1 MRGPSEIATEF
12 GAARISARSSSVN
25 PPSGPVRIIAG
36 PELTNETDRPGAS
49 RPPIAIPPDAE
60 DARKVRLR
68 DRFFDLYIHLPMQK
82 IVGDRLR
89 PADRK
94 DPHGVEEARTQIVTA
109 LDMIERGML
118 QQPWAIGEA
127 FTLADCAAA
136 PSLFYADKVM
146 PFGATHPHAAAYL
159 ERLKQRPSYA
169 RVLEEAEP
177 YFKFFPQQ

>member
-1 MRGPSEIATEF
+1 
-12 GAARISARSSSVN
+12 
-25 PPSGPVRIIAG
+25 
-36 PELTNETDRPGAS
+36 
-49 RPPIAIPPDAE
+49 
-60 DARKVRLR
+60 
-68 DRFFDLYIHLPMQK
+68 MQK

-94 DPHGVEEARTQIVTA
+94 DPHGVEEARTQITTA
-109 LDMIERGML
+109 LDMIEQGML
-118 QQPWAIGEA
+118 PQPWAIGEA

-146 PFGATHPHAAAYL
+146 PFGASHPNAAAYL

-169 RVLEEAEP
+169 CVLAEAEP